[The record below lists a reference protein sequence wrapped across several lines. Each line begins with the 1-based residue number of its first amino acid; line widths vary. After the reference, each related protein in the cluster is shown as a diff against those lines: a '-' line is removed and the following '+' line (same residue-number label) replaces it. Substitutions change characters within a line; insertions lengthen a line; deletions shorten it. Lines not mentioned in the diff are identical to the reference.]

1 VVGHVLILGVV
12 GVATLRLCR
21 VGEIDA
27 EDDTIERFVVRHYR
41 YDPQRSERRHV
52 VVASYDNEL
61 EFEARIQLENRE
73 LERRRASGEEVD
85 AREYISGITL
95 EPGYS
100 RRAANGH
107 LIKRAFGHGVSAGPW
122 LDAFELPS
130 NMWLMRSPDPD
141 VGAQPSAVDR

>member
-1 VVGHVLILGVV
+1 MLILGVG

-21 VGEIDA
+21 VGEVDP

-41 YDPQRSERRHV
+41 YDRQRSERRHV
-52 VVASYDNEL
+52 VVATYDNEQ
-61 EFEARIQLENRE
+61 EFEARVQKESRE

-85 AREYISGITL
+85 AREHISGSVL

-122 LDAFELPS
+122 LDELELPG
-130 NMWLMRSPDPD
+130 NMGVMRSPDPD
-141 VGAQPSAVDR
+141 AGAQPSAEDR